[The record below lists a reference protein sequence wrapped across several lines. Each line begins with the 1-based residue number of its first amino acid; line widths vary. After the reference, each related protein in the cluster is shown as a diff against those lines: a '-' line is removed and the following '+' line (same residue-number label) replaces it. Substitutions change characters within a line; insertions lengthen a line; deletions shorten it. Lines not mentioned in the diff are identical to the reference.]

1 MLHPWWESIRSN
13 EFKMSNS
20 KRYTIAII
28 GAGPAGCTLARL
40 IQCSKAPIDV
50 TIFES
55 EASLSSRGQ
64 GGTLDLH
71 TDTGL
76 AALRKGELYDEF
88 LKYAR
93 FEGDG
98 ECCITASFI

>member
-1 MLHPWWESIRSN
+1 MPP
-13 EFKMSNS
+13 S
-20 KRYTIAII
+20 KRRAVAII

-40 IQCSKAPIDV
+40 IQCANAPIDV

-55 EASLSSRGQ
+55 DASLSARSQ

-76 AALRKGELYDEF
+76 AALRKGELYAEF
-88 LKYAR
+88 LKHAR
-93 FEGDG
+93 FEGNG
-98 ECCITASFI
+98 EYLSNDHSFRY

>member
-1 MLHPWWESIRSN
+1 M
-13 EFKMSNS
+13 FK
-20 KRYTIAII
+20 IAII

-40 IQCSKAPIDV
+40 LQVAEIPVEV

-55 EASLSSRGQ
+55 DATPNVRSQ

-76 AALRKGELYDEF
+76 AAMKKADLYNEF
-88 LKYAR
+88 LKHAR
-93 FEGDG
+93 FDG
-98 ECCITASFI
+98 QGWLDS